1 MEHTET
7 IKKNYEFRR
16 LYAKG
21 KSAVTPTLV
30 VYTRRIKTDG
40 NRVGFTVT
48 TRLGHAVTRNRVR
61 RRLREIYRLHEAEL
75 RRGAELV
82 VVARSRSVTAA
93 YSELERDFLKNI
105 SPRKPP
111 CCRFIPTCS
120 QYALEAIEKYGAAKG
135 GWLAF
140 KRICRCHPFHTGE
153 HDFYDPVP

>member
-21 KSAVTPTLV
+21 KSAVTLTLV

-61 RRLREIYRLHEAEL
+61 RRLR
-75 RRGAELV
+75 LV

-93 YSELERDFLKNI
+93 YSELERDFLRAC
-105 SPRKPP
+105 RKLSLMPED
-111 CCRFIPTCS
+111 TA
-120 QYALEAIEKYGAAKG
+120 Q
-135 GWLAF
+135 
-140 KRICRCHPFHTGE
+140 
-153 HDFYDPVP
+153 

>member
-1 MEHTET
+1 MEFTKT

-30 VYTRRIKTDG
+30 IYTRRLKADG

-61 RRLREIYRLHEAEL
+61 RRLREIYRLHETEL

-82 VVARSRSVTAA
+82 VVARSRAVTAA
-93 YSELERDFLKNI
+93 YGDLERDFLRAC
-105 SPRKPP
+105 RKLSLMPE
-111 CCRFIPTCS
+111 
-120 QYALEAIEKYGAAKG
+120 EAAE
-135 GWLAF
+135 
-140 KRICRCHPFHTGE
+140 
-153 HDFYDPVP
+153 